1 MPDPIFDATEAPRL
15 IPALLNRRGHWA
27 SAFWV
32 CVALVGAAV
41 GIYFAFYFKGGSP
54 YTFQETLPKMVSAF
68 GADARVVQILV
79 SSDNVS
85 YEVIGHDGLL
95 HRRVYELQF
104 SRDAGGGTSKTRKV
118 ENSVRK
124 PTPRELREAHVR
136 LGQLTPGV
144 VDSLYHRVDFP
155 NDGSSAVLTGETWL
169 LESGARVFDHY
180 KARYDGTALHQT
192 QSKATVFGSKP
203 PSQTTAQSP
212 ARPNVVTKSSI
223 TIRSSGGAQSGATVR
238 KQLRRL
244 LACIQ
249 RAEGAASKILSCQQ
263 RYAP

>member
-15 IPALLNRRGHWA
+15 ISALRGRRGRWA
-27 SAFWV
+27 TVFWV
-32 CVALVGAAV
+32 CLSLVGAAV

-54 YTFQETLPKMVSAF
+54 YTFEETLPKMVSAF
-68 GADARVVQILV
+68 GADARVVQVLV

-85 YEVIGHDGLL
+85 YEVIGRDGLL

-104 SRDAGGGTSKTRKV
+104 SREAGGGTAKTRGV

-124 PTPRELREAHVR
+124 PTAGELREARVT

-169 LESGARVFDHY
+169 LESGARAFDHY
-180 KARYDGTALHQT
+180 QARYDGTALHQT

-203 PSQTTAQSP
+203 PSQTTTQPPAQG
-212 ARPNVVTKSSI
+212 NVVTKSSI
-223 TIRSSGGAQSGATVR
+223 TIRSSGGTQSTATVR
-238 KQLRRL
+238 KRLRRL

-249 RAEGAASKILSCQQ
+249 RAEGDASKIVSCQQ
-263 RYAP
+263 HYAP